1 VRVAEAVTIART
13 VNRRRA
19 AFDIAVQVVGQ
30 AGNVVLGAVVAVLLV
45 RGLGD
50 DRYGEWSTIFAIIG
64 IVTYLQSLGMRE
76 VTLRQIA
83 ADPEHEAEWFGA
95 LVKVRLFLC
104 APTLLLSVIIEVL
117 NAQNHAM
124 LVAGLLLTATIPIG
138 VPTVLITAYSLRV
151 RNRVPVAIDIAKSI
165 AWTGAVAIIYAAH
178 SGLVTYMLAFLA
190 VTAGASVISVV
201 LALRISRPNL
211 RVGADYWKR
220 LVRIALPVSIG
231 GMLVL
236 SYGKIDNVIVFQLA
250 GARDAGL
257 YGAVYR
263 LLDSAQFLPAAVLT
277 TMFPILSAT
286 TDSARLS
293 RLVQLA
299 FDHLAMVSLPI
310 LGFALAASS
319 PLVDL
324 LFGKSFAPAAGAL
337 PVLMGAF
344 VSICFGYL
352 AGNLTIV
359 LGLQKRFVWLAFA
372 ALVFNVTLNLIFVG
386 RYGFIAA
393 AWVTLG
399 TEVLVCSTTFAICL
413 RKLHMRLALGR
424 VARTVVAATVTTV
437 LVAVLAHAGLGL
449 LVLVP
454 VSAVYVPLLML
465 LGALPPEELRA
476 LVRR

>member
-1 VRVAEAVTIART
+1 M
-13 VNRRRA
+13 
-19 AFDIAVQVVGQ
+19 D
-30 AGNVVLGAVVAVLLV
+30 
-45 RGLGD
+45 
-50 DRYGEWSTIFAIIG
+50 
-64 IVTYLQSLGMRE
+64 
-76 VTLRQIA
+76 
-83 ADPEHEAEWFGA
+83 
-95 LVKVRLFLC
+95 
-104 APTLLLSVIIEVL
+104 
-117 NAQNHAM
+117 
-124 LVAGLLLTATIPIG
+124 
-138 VPTVLITAYSLRV
+138 AYSLRV
-151 RNRVPVAIDIAKSI
+151 RNRVPVAVDIAKSL
-165 AWTGAVAIIYAAH
+165 AWTVAVILIYVKGG
-178 SGLVTYMLAFLA
+178 GLVAYMIAFWG
-190 VTAGASVISVV
+190 VTAGGSLVSLV
-201 LALRISRPNL
+201 LGLRVTRPNIRASSSYL
-211 RVGADYWKR
+211 KT

-286 TDSARLS
+286 NDRARLQ

-299 FDHLAMVSLPI
+299 VEYLAMISLPV

-319 PLVDL
+319 PLVEL
-324 LFGKSFAPAAGAL
+324 LFGKSFSPAAGAL

-359 LGLQKRFVWLAFA
+359 LGLQNRFVWLAFL
-372 ALVFNVTLNLIFVG
+372 ALVFNVTLNLLLVG

-413 RKLHMRLALGR
+413 RRLQMRVHLGR
-424 VARTVVAATVTTV
+424 VARIVVAAATTTV
-437 LVAVLAHAGLGL
+437 LLAVLAHAGLGL

-454 VSAVYVPLLML
+454 ATAVYVPLLVL
-465 LGALPPEELRA
+465 LGGLPLDEVRSLLR
-476 LVRR
+476 RS

>member
-1 VRVAEAVTIART
+1 
-13 VNRRRA
+13 
-19 AFDIAVQVVGQ
+19 
-30 AGNVVLGAVVAVLLV
+30 V

-50 DRYGEWSTIFAIIG
+50 VRYGEWATIFAIIG
-64 IVTYLQSLGMRE
+64 IVIYLQSLGMKQ

-83 ADPEHEAEWFGA
+83 TDPEHEAEWFGA
-95 LVKVRLFLC
+95 LAQVRTFL
-104 APTLLLSVIIEVL
+104 AIPTLILAAVVEILNAESHSMLIAGLILATTIPLGVPTLL
-117 NAQNHAM
+117 M
-124 LVAGLLLTATIPIG
+124 D
-138 VPTVLITAYSLRV
+138 AYSLRV
-151 RNRVPVAIDIAKSI
+151 RNRVPVAIDIAKSL
-165 AWTGAVAIIYAAH
+165 AWTVAVILIYVKGG
-178 SGLVTYMLAFLA
+178 GLVAYMIAFWG
-190 VTAGASVISVV
+190 VTAGGSLVSLV
-201 LALRISRPNL
+201 LGLRVTRPNIRASSSYL
-211 RVGADYWKR
+211 KT

-286 TDSARLS
+286 NDRARLQ

-299 FDHLAMVSLPI
+299 VEYLAMISLPV

-319 PLVDL
+319 PLVEL
-324 LFGKSFAPAAGAL
+324 LFGKSFSPAAGAL
-337 PVLMGAF
+337 PVQMGAF

-359 LGLQKRFVWLAFA
+359 LGLQNRFVWLAFL
-372 ALVFNVTLNLIFVG
+372 ALVFNVTLNLLLVG

-413 RKLHMRLALGR
+413 RRLQMRVHLGR
-424 VARTVVAATVTTV
+424 VARIVVAAATTTV
-437 LVAVLAHAGLGL
+437 LLAVLAHAGLGL

-454 VSAVYVPLLML
+454 ATAVYVPLLVL
-465 LGALPPEELRA
+465 LGGLPLDEVRSLLR
-476 LVRR
+476 RS